1 MTRRVSLARVT
12 DCAARVASCVAADPR
27 LVAELMLW
35 RAVWPLLIRVMSVE
49 RLTALM
55 TPRRADAR
63 SSVKIATILR
73 IVSTGGRLL
82 VSRNCLQRSLVT
94 YRLLARA
101 GADVSAVLGIRR
113 EGLALAG
120 HAWIQL
126 DGRALD
132 QPGND
137 SYTPMLAV
145 RREHRSD
152 RYAVA
157 SDAKKAS

>member
-1 MTRRVSLARVT
+1 M
-12 DCAARVASCVAADPR
+12 
-27 LVAELMLW
+27 
-35 RAVWPLLIRVMSVE
+35 
-49 RLTALM
+49 
-55 TPRRADAR
+55 
-63 SSVKIATILR
+63 
-73 IVSTGGRLL
+73 
-82 VSRNCLQRSLVT
+82 SRNCLQRSLVT